1 MKNKMIKI
9 IISIFIF
16 NMILTGCNSL
26 GQVDNTGKSNVDIY
40 PLTIID
46 SYENEVIIEE
56 MPNRVISIAP
66 SITEIIFALGLEG
79 NLVGRTDFCN
89 FPLEVESIESIGS
102 LKSPNIEKIIELEP
116 DLIIASTHFQ
126 KEVYDKLTELQVKV
140 IVLDSKGSFDGVF
153 ETIEKTGKVFNVND
167 KALELIRDMKS
178 TIEEVIDKVK
188 DEPKPT
194 VYYVVGFGEYGDF
207 TAGGDTF
214 INDMLEMAGAI
225 NIASE
230 VSGWKYSLERIIEQ
244 DPHML
249 IVSKYHN
256 TKDEIMVAN
265 GYSELTAIKEGRV
278 YEIDNNLLDRQGPRI
293 ALGLKE
299 LAKIVH
305 PNLFE

>member
-9 IISIFIF
+9 IISILIIS
-16 NMILTGCNSL
+16 MMLVGCNSIR
-26 GQVDNTGKSNVDIY
+26 QVNDAGKNNVDVY

-56 MPNRVISIAP
+56 RPNRVISIAP
-66 SITEIIFALGLEG
+66 SITEIIFALGLEDK
-79 NLVGRTDFCN
+79 LVGRTDFCN

-126 KEVYDKLTELQVKV
+126 KEVYDKLSELQIKV
-140 IVLDSKGSFDGVF
+140 IVLDSKGSFEGVYD
-153 ETIEKTGKVFNVND
+153 TIEKAGKVFNVTD
-167 KALELIRDMKS
+167 KALELISTMKF
-178 TIEEVIDKVK
+178 TVEEVIEKVK
-188 DEPKPT
+188 NEPKPT

-207 TAGGDTF
+207 TAGGGTF

-230 VSGWKYSLERIIEQ
+230 VEGWKYSLERLIEQ

-249 IVSKYHN
+249 IVSKYYN
-256 TKDEIMVAN
+256 TKDEIIVAN

-278 YEIDNNLLDRQGPRI
+278 FEIDNNLLDRQGPRI
-293 ALGLKE
+293 ALGFEE

>member
-1 MKNKMIKI
+1 MKNKIIKI
-9 IISIFIF
+9 IVSVLII
-16 NMILTGCNSL
+16 NMIMTGCNSL
-26 GQVDNTGKSNVDIY
+26 GQADNTGNNNMDIY

-66 SITEIIFALGLEG
+66 SITEIIFNLGLEDK
-79 NLVGRTDFCN
+79 LVGRTDFCN
-89 FPLEVESIESIGS
+89 FPLEAESIESIGS
-102 LKSPNIEKIIELEP
+102 LTSPNIEKIIELEP

-126 KEVYDKLTELQVKV
+126 KEVYDKLSELQIKLL
-140 IVLDSKGSFDGVF
+140 VLDSKGSFDGVYM
-153 ETIEKTGKVFNVND
+153 TIEKIGKVFNVNN
-167 KALELIRDMKS
+167 KALELIRHMKS
-178 TIEEVIDKVK
+178 TVEEVLDKLK

-230 VSGWKYSLERIIEQ
+230 VTGWKYSLERIIEQ

-249 IVSKYHN
+249 IVSKYYN